1 MRRKNKLMVK
11 ITRGDIVR
19 FKSGVTAEAAIF
31 CHNKDITGTVSFVSN
46 NNMLTINIVG
56 FEYDIYSKLED
67 VELIAKSNEIP
78 IIKEE
83 E

>member
-1 MRRKNKLMVK
+1 MAE

-19 FKSGVTAEAAIF
+19 FKSGVTAEAAVF
-31 CHNKDITGTVSFVSN
+31 CHNKDITGTVSFISGNDILAINVS
-46 NNMLTINIVG
+46 G

-67 VELIAKSNEIP
+67 VELIAKSSEIP